1 MNDAQSVPRSV
12 MFQHL
17 IHESD
22 EQFSLEFDYDTPA
35 NAYVRME
42 IDKEGDFWLSANQE
56 GYLHLARVFAEMG
69 IRPLE
74 DGYHF
79 HMNSDFR
86 HSGGSREF
94 SFEVDNS
101 CGRGRE

>member
-1 MNDAQSVPRSV
+1 MNDAQSAPRSV
-12 MFQHL
+12 LFQHL
-17 IHESD
+17 IQESD
-22 EQFSLEFDYDTPA
+22 EQFSLEFDHDAPA

-69 IRPLE
+69 TRPLE

-79 HMNSDFR
+79 HQNSSFR
-86 HSGGSREF
+86 SSEGSPEF